1 MRAALLSLAL
11 KSSKS
16 MARRRFFAAGLVS
29 TSRKTIQSGL
39 KKRGL
44 SNRALIVGIVLFALA
59 VTLAPPIQHY
69 FTQKAQINSLRT
81 QLADNQA
88 MLDKA
93 ADELAQ
99 WNDPEYVAS
108 QARARLHF
116 IFPGERQYIVVGD
129 DALENLN
136 EQTKVSEQLPVGL
149 PWYSRLISS
158 ITSTNVNQ

>member
-1 MRAALLSLAL
+1 
-11 KSSKS
+11 
-16 MARRRFFAAGLVS
+16 MAKRKFFAAGLIS
-29 TSRKTIQSGL
+29 SSRKSIELGL

-44 SNRALIVGIVLFALA
+44 SNRALIVGIVLFVVAI
-59 VTLAPPIQHY
+59 TLAPPIQNY
-69 FTQKAQINSLRT
+69 FTQRAQINALKT
-81 QLADNQA
+81 QISDNQA

-116 IFPGERQYIVVGD
+116 VFPGERQYIVVGD
-129 DALENLN
+129 ETLENLN

>member
-1 MRAALLSLAL
+1 
-11 KSSKS
+11 
-16 MARRRFFAAGLVS
+16 MARRRFIAAGVIAN
-29 TSRKTIQSGL
+29 SRKGIKSNL

-44 SNRALIVGIVLFALA
+44 SNRTLITGIVLFAVA
-59 VTLAPPIQHY
+59 VTLAPPLQHY
-69 FTQKAQINSLRT
+69 FTQRAQINSLEN

-88 MLDKA
+88 MLEKA
-93 ADELAQ
+93 TQELAL

-116 IFPGERQYIVVGD
+116 VFPGERQYIVVGND
-129 DALENLN
+129 EITSQNDEP
-136 EQTKVSEQLPVGL
+136 KVSEQLPVGI

>member
-1 MRAALLSLAL
+1 MRADLLSLAL
-11 KSSKS
+11 KSSLS

-81 QLADNQA
+81 QLSDNQA

-116 IFPGERQYIVVGD
+116 VFPGERQYIVVGD

>member
-1 MRAALLSLAL
+1 
-11 KSSKS
+11 
-16 MARRRFFAAGLVS
+16 
-29 TSRKTIQSGL
+29 
-39 KKRGL
+39 
-44 SNRALIVGIVLFALA
+44 
-59 VTLAPPIQHY
+59 
-69 FTQKAQINSLRT
+69 
-81 QLADNQA
+81 

-93 ADELAQ
+93 AAELAQ

-116 IFPGERQYIVVGD
+116 VFPGERQYIVVGN
-129 DALENLN
+129 DAIENTN